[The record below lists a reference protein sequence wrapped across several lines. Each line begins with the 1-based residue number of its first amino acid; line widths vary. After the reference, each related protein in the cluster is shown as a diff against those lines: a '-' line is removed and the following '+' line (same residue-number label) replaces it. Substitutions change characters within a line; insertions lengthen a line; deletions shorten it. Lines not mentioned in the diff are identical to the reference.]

1 VRITVPS
8 TTQVTDIVGK
18 VRKRLTD
25 GEKEGIHLKV
35 VSEKLDDDWLYIV
48 VVPSRPGVRASEY
61 ANYMSK
67 IERELR
73 AGGDDHVL
81 LVPALQD

>member
-1 VRITVPS
+1 MPS
-8 TTQVTDIVGK
+8 TTQVTDIVDK
-18 VRKRLTD
+18 VRKRLDD
-25 GEKEGIHLKV
+25 GAKEGIHLKV

-48 VVPSRPGVRASEY
+48 VVPSKPGVRASEY

-73 AGGDDHVL
+73 AAGDDHVL

>member
-1 VRITVPS
+1 MP
-8 TTQVTDIVGK
+8 TTQQGATDIVK
-18 VRKRLTD
+18 TVTKRLSDAEKD
-25 GEKEGIHLKV
+25 GIYLKV
-35 VSEKLDDDWLYIV
+35 TGHRLDGDWLYIV

-73 AGGDDHVL
+73 AAGNDNVL
-81 LVPALQD
+81 LVPALDD